1 MLKHVVNIV
10 EAAAVLLVAV
20 AIVMLF
26 TNDPTAPPAAAAGI
40 DVPAEIDAAAVFGAS
55 CASCHGGD
63 GSGGIGPPLKTA
75 RIVSRFPAAADQVAV
90 VTDGRGGMPSF
101 GSRLSVAQIG
111 AVVEYTRT
119 SLL

>member
-1 MLKHVVNIV
+1 MLRQVVNIV
-10 EAAAVLLVAV
+10 EAAAVLLVTV

-40 DVPAEIDAAAVFGAS
+40 DVPAEIDAASLYGAR

-75 RIVSRFPAAADQVAV
+75 RIVSRFPAPADQVAV

-101 GSRLSVAQIG
+101 GSRLSTAEIA

-119 SLL
+119 SLQ